1 VVNKDIR
8 SYGIL
13 EKHVESLKTRYGG
26 AMREKAQPDKFI
38 TTPGLSA
45 KAPKEISCQNLAAI
59 IEARMQDIIDFA
71 VEEIKKS
78 GYQNKLSAGVVLTGG
93 GAQLRDLDALF
104 KSYTGMDVRVAG
116 PEAVLAAD
124 SPDEATGPDMSTA
137 VGILAKAFAE
147 DRPARSARPKAS
159 SPRPVSGSYDAT
171 EPKAGV
177 SRQKIN
183 DLYRNDAGA
192 SRYGQSVPGESVAE
206 EEEFEPKKAKKQK
219 GSRGPGFFSKIKE
232 KMINMFDEEIDDNEI

>member
-1 VVNKDIR
+1 MNKN
-8 SYGIL
+8 IL
-13 EKHVESLKTRYGG
+13 KNR
-26 AMREKAQPDKFI
+26 KAI
-38 TTPGLSA
+38 LSA
-45 KAPKEISCQNLAAI
+45 ALVIAAT
-59 IEARMQDIIDFA
+59 ASAFA
-71 VEEIKKS
+71 QGNGI
-78 GYQNKLSAGVVLTGG
+78 AGIN
-93 GAQLRDLDALF
+93 
-104 KSYTGMDVRVAG
+104 
-116 PEAVLAAD
+116 
-124 SPDEATGPDMSTA
+124 EATSMVAA

-206 EEEFEPKKAKKQK
+206 EEEEFEPKKAKKQK

>member
-1 VVNKDIR
+1 
-8 SYGIL
+8 
-13 EKHVESLKTRYGG
+13 
-26 AMREKAQPDKFI
+26 M
-38 TTPGLSA
+38 
-45 KAPKEISCQNLAAI
+45 
-59 IEARMQDIIDFA
+59 
-71 VEEIKKS
+71 
-78 GYQNKLSAGVVLTGG
+78 
-93 GAQLRDLDALF
+93 RDLDALF

>member
-1 VVNKDIR
+1 MPEFGRDHR
-8 SYGIL
+8 SPAC
-13 EKHVESLKTRYGG
+13 R
-26 AMREKAQPDKFI
+26 
-38 TTPGLSA
+38 
-45 KAPKEISCQNLAAI
+45 ISSI
-59 IEARMQDIIDFA
+59 SA

-147 DRPARSARPKAS
+147 DVRRIRPVRKLLRPVPFPVLTMRP
-159 SPRPVSGSYDAT
+159 SPRPASAGRRSTICIGTTRERPAT
-171 EPKAGV
+171 DSPFPASPSQRRKRSSSRRRPRSRKEAG
-177 SRQKIN
+177 
-183 DLYRNDAGA
+183 D
-192 SRYGQSVPGESVAE
+192 
-206 EEEFEPKKAKKQK
+206 
-219 GSRGPGFFSKIKE
+219 PGFFSKIKE

>member
-1 VVNKDIR
+1 
-8 SYGIL
+8 
-13 EKHVESLKTRYGG
+13 
-26 AMREKAQPDKFI
+26 M
-38 TTPGLSA
+38 SA
-45 KAPKEISCQNLAAI
+45 WQAPRRCS
-59 IEARMQDIIDFA
+59 R
-71 VEEIKKS
+71 
-78 GYQNKLSAGVVLTGG
+78 
-93 GAQLRDLDALF
+93 
-104 KSYTGMDVRVAG
+104 
-116 PEAVLAAD
+116 
-124 SPDEATGPDMSTA
+124 PDEATGPDMSTA

-206 EEEFEPKKAKKQK
+206 EEEEFEPKKAKKQK